1 MNTEQ
6 IRMNLIVIVGGILFL
21 FILLGVVNARN
32 TQIEAK
38 CIERGGQVIA
48 TPGKISSCLY
58 STK

>member
-1 MNTEQ
+1 MNGQTQ
-6 IRMNLIVIVGGILFL
+6 ANIIVIVGGILFL